1 MAHPLIAVMN
11 DDTLF
16 LQLMHDL
23 LTGEGY
29 RCIICKEGD
38 KVYPLI
44 KEQRPD
50 LVILDIRMGTPETGW
65 TVLELLRL
73 DPATAKIPVIV
84 CSADSVFLRAKENAL
99 RALNCDILEKP
110 FDLEALL
117 EKVAAMLAGT
127 NTPEP

>member
-11 DDTLF
+11 DDTVF

-44 KEQRPD
+44 KEQQPK
-50 LVILDIRMGTPETGW
+50 LVILDIRMGAPETGW
-65 TVLELLRL
+65 MVLELLRL
-73 DPATAKIPVIV
+73 DPATAPIPVIV
-84 CSADSVFLRAKENAL
+84 CSADTVFLRAKEDAL
-99 RALNCDILEKP
+99 HALKCDILEKP

-117 EKVAAMLAGT
+117 EKVAAMLAEV
-127 NTPEP
+127 NTREG